1 MNWNFSAGLDI
12 DDLEDTVIVIR
23 TPDKKANWKLL
34 VKLEVHKQNLQ
45 TYVVFKDCANQLMHD
60 NQKEYVYTL
69 HN

>member
-23 TPDKKANWKLL
+23 TPDRKLSWKLL

-45 TYVVFKDCANQLMHD
+45 TFVVFKDCAHQLGHD
-60 NQKEYVYTL
+60 NQKEDVYTL
-69 HN
+69 RN